1 MWSLLWW
8 DQAIGETWVT
18 SGKADFKIGNHFK
31 IFAEIAPPA
40 RETFWGQRFL
50 LVGDLE
56 SMSLKVV
63 PVWACF
69 VPNHDLDD
77 LDAHDDDDLDDHDH
91 DYLDD
96 DDDDD
101 LAAAALDVDEDEEGE
116 NGGGDH
122 WGFHSRQHYHW
133 RQEGLG

>member
-1 MWSLLWW
+1 MHHKPKKRFR
-8 DQAIGETWVT
+8 
-18 SGKADFKIGNHFK
+18 GKEFF
-31 IFAEIAPPA
+31 
-40 RETFWGQRFL
+40 

-56 SMSLKVV
+56 SMSLKVA
-63 PVWACF
+63 PAWACF

-77 LDAHDDDDLDDHDH
+77 LDDLGH

-96 DDDDD
+96 KDDDD

-122 WGFHSRQHYHW
+122 RGFHSRQHYHW
-133 RQEGLG
+133 GQEGLG

>member
-1 MWSLLWW
+1 MMGPGNWSR
-8 DQAIGETWVT
+8 VT
-18 SGKADFKIGNHFK
+18 GGKVDFRIGNHFK

-40 RETFWGQRFL
+40 RETFWGQRIF

-96 DDDDD
+96 D

-122 WGFHSRQHYHW
+122 WGFHSRQHYHLS
-133 RQEGLG
+133 QEGLG

>member
-1 MWSLLWW
+1 
-8 DQAIGETWVT
+8 
-18 SGKADFKIGNHFK
+18 
-31 IFAEIAPPA
+31 
-40 RETFWGQRFL
+40 
-50 LVGDLE
+50 
-56 SMSLKVV
+56 MSLEVA
-63 PVWACF
+63 PAWACF

-96 DDDDD
+96 KDDND

-122 WGFHSRQHYHW
+122 RGLHSRQHYHW
-133 RQEGLG
+133 GQEGLG